1 MKVQMRDGSGW
12 RKYNRVVEDTDR
24 HGNVRVY
31 YRPGK
36 GKPKIR
42 LNCTPGTTEF
52 ETEYQGARNGELS
65 PSPPLSKAWRPI
77 AAPGTMRWLCEQY
90 YASAAFQGLEQSTRN
105 VRRGILDAVCERA
118 GSFRFSVMEPHNVA
132 KLRDEKAAFPEAA
145 NARVKALRR
154 VFAWACSP
162 EYRYAT
168 KNPAA
173 EVSYLK
179 SNNPDGFRAWS
190 EENVAKYEAR
200 HPVGTQARLA
210 LDLLLYTGV
219 RRSDVVKL
227 GPQMERWVDDRQ
239 EDGTVVHVQKL
250 SFTETKGRGRIIKA
264 HELPI
269 LPPLRRSIDA
279 TPAGHLVYLVTA
291 FGRPRS
297 VKAFGNW
304 FKRRCREAGVDD
316 DLSAH
321 GLRKCGARRC
331 AEAGATEHQLMALFG
346 WESTKQ
352 VAIYTKKA
360 SRARLESAA
369 APLLLGGRIENESV
383 PLFQA
388 VAPSGTKGRKSS

>member
-1 MKVQMRDGSGW
+1 MKVHMRDGSGW
-12 RKYNRVVEDTDR
+12 RKYRNIVEDTDR

-36 GKPKIR
+36 GKPKLR
-42 LNCTPGTTEF
+42 LISTPGTTEF
-52 ETEYQGARNGELS
+52 ETEYQRARNGELA
-65 PSPPLSKAWRPI
+65 PTARQAGRAI

-90 YASAAFQGLEQSTRN
+90 YSSAAFQALEQSTRK
-105 VRRGILDAVCERA
+105 VRRSILDAICERA
-118 GSFRFSVMEPHNVA
+118 GSFKYSTLEPHNVA

-154 VFAWACSP
+154 LFAWACSP

-168 KNPAA
+168 RNPAA
-173 EVSYLK
+173 EVPYLK
-179 SNNPDGFRAWS
+179 SNNPDGFREWP
-190 EENVAKYEAR
+190 EDQVALYEAR
-200 HPVGTQARLA
+200 HPVGTKARLA

-227 GPQMERWVDDRQ
+227 GPQMERWVDELQ
-239 EDGTVVHVQKL
+239 DGGSTARTQKL
-250 SFTETKGRGRIIKA
+250 FFTETKGRGRITKA

-279 TPAGHLVYLVTA
+279 TPTGHLVYLATA
-291 FGRPRS
+291 FGRPHS

-331 AEAGATEHQLMALFG
+331 AELGATEHQLMALFG

-352 VAIYTKKA
+352 VALYTKKA
-360 SRARLESAA
+360 RRAKLESAA
-369 APLLLGGRIENESV
+369 APLLLGRIENESV
-383 PLFQA
+383 PFFQA
-388 VAPSGTKGRKSS
+388 VAPSGAKRSNKP